1 MEQLPEVVYLNPDD
15 IMKILPI
22 KITKAYAIIK
32 TLNDELKSNGYMVV
46 RGKVPAKYF
55 RERFYQ

>member
-1 MEQLPEVVYLNPDD
+1 MEYLTSED
-15 IMKILPI
+15 IMKILHI
-22 KITKAYAIIK
+22 QKTKAYAIIK
-32 TLNDELKSNGYMVV
+32 TLNDELKSKGYMIV